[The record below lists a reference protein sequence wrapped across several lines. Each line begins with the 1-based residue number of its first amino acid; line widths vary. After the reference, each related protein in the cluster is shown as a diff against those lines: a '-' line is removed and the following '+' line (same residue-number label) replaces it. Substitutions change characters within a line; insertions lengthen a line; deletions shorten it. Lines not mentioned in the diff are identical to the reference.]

1 MAARVVENLSE
12 LKKLVGQELAVT
24 DYVEVTQDR
33 IDKFADTT
41 GDHQWIH
48 VNLERARKESP
59 YKTTI
64 AHGFLTLSLMSSFMA
79 SGIQVNGVRMAVN
92 YGLDRVRFPAPVPCG
107 SKIRARIAL
116 QSLEEIQGGVQAKWG
131 IQIECEGAP
140 KPSCAAEWL
149 VRYYS

>member
-131 IQIECEGAP
+131 IQIECESAS